1 MTRKTKKLIYNIIAC
16 ILLLGAI
23 SWVCEKFIHLGN
35 VEFTENAQVKQHII
49 PVNSRVQGYIKEVRF
64 DEYTKVQKGD
74 TLVIIEDAEYR
85 YMVAQAEA
93 NLENAKT
100 GKVAMHNVISTT
112 ASNLSVTD
120 ASIEEAR
127 IVFENAER
135 NYKRFST
142 LYEQNA
148 VTRQQY
154 DDMNTTYLAAKAR
167 YDMLRR
173 QKESVQSVSR
183 EQNTRLGQN
192 EAGIKLAEAALELAR
207 LNLSY
212 TVVLAPC
219 DGYTGRKEIQEGQL
233 IQPGQTLVDVVDA
246 EQKWVVA
253 NYKETQTAN
262 IREGQEVEIE
272 IDAVPNHTF
281 KGVVRSVSR
290 ATGASF
296 SLMPQDNSSGNFV
309 KIEQRIPV
317 RIDFA
322 EDNDA
327 EAMER
332 VSAGM
337 NGICSSLT
345 TITFPS
351 TLKSIEDKAFNGC
364 NFKSVVSLATV
375 PAVCPDESYIYDLLF
390 EFRTYN
396 HAPLYIPE
404 GKYWDYAFAPGWGE
418 FIHIKEIA
426 MDDSELEDSK
436 AYMIADTKG
445 CNYTVYN
452 AEKGTLTNV
461 EYTHSLDEENEGSCW
476 TVLREAGKSY
486 LYNLGAKKFA
496 CMDKEGEL
504 SLAEAP
510 VALDITST
518 ENGLSIN
525 GNNRMFVL
533 NKNIN
538 VDATGIEDIRI
549 DNAQTEGVDIY
560 YLDGRRMNKSVRGVN
575 IVNGRKVVVK

>member
-1 MTRKTKKLIYNIIAC
+1 MTRKTKKLIYNIVAC
-16 ILLLGAI
+16 ILLLGAT

-35 VEFTENAQVKQHII
+35 VEFTENAQVKQLIV

-64 DEYTKVQKGD
+64 DEYKKVSKGD
-74 TLVIIEDAEYR
+74 TLVIIEDVEYR

-93 NLENAKT
+93 NLANAKT
-100 GKVAMHNVISTT
+100 GKDAMHNVISTT
-112 ASNLSVTD
+112 TTNLSVTD

-154 DDMNTTYLAAKAR
+154 DDMNTAYLAAKAR
-167 YDMLRR
+167 YDMLKR

-192 EAGIKLAEAALELAR
+192 EASIKLAEAALELAR

-219 DGYTGRKEIQEGQL
+219 DGYTGRKEIQQGQL
-233 IQPGQTLVDVVDA
+233 IQPGQTLVDIVDS
-246 EQKWVVA
+246 EEKWIVA

-262 IREGQEVEIE
+262 ITEGCEVEIE
-272 IDAVPNHTF
+272 VDAVPNHKF
-281 KGVVRSVSR
+281 KGVVRSISR

-337 NGICSSLT
+337 NVEC
-345 TITFPS
+345 
-351 TLKSIEDKAFNGC
+351 K
-364 NFKSVVSLATV
+364 V
-375 PAVCPDESYIYDLLF
+375 
-390 EFRTYN
+390 
-396 HAPLYIPE
+396 LY
-404 GKYWDYAFAPGWGE
+404 
-418 FIHIKEIA
+418 
-426 MDDSELEDSK
+426 
-436 AYMIADTKG
+436 
-445 CNYTVYN
+445 
-452 AEKGTLTNV
+452 
-461 EYTHSLDEENEGSCW
+461 
-476 TVLREAGKSY
+476 
-486 LYNLGAKKFA
+486 
-496 CMDKEGEL
+496 
-504 SLAEAP
+504 
-510 VALDITST
+510 
-518 ENGLSIN
+518 
-525 GNNRMFVL
+525 
-533 NKNIN
+533 
-538 VDATGIEDIRI
+538 
-549 DNAQTEGVDIY
+549 
-560 YLDGRRMNKSVRGVN
+560 
-575 IVNGRKVVVK
+575 

>member
-1 MTRKTKKLIYNIIAC
+1 MKIKTKKLIYNIFAC

-35 VEFTENAQVKQHII
+35 VEFTENAQVKQLIV

-64 DEYTKVQKGD
+64 DEYQKVQKGD

-93 NLENAKT
+93 NLANAKT
-100 GKVAMHNVISTT
+100 GKDAMHNVISTT
-112 ASNLSVTD
+112 TTNLSVSD

-154 DDMNTTYLAAKAR
+154 DDMNTAYLAAKAR
-167 YDMLRR
+167 YDMLCR

-219 DGYTGRKEIQEGQL
+219 DGYTGRKEIQQGQL
-233 IQPGQTLVDVVDA
+233 IQPGQTLVDVVDSQ
-246 EQKWVVA
+246 EKWIVA

-262 IREGQEVEIE
+262 ITEGCEVEIE
-272 IDAVPNHTF
+272 VDAVPNHTF

-337 NGICSSLT
+337 N
-345 TITFPS
+345 
-351 TLKSIEDKAFNGC
+351 
-364 NFKSVVSLATV
+364 
-375 PAVCPDESYIYDLLF
+375 
-390 EFRTYN
+390 
-396 HAPLYIPE
+396 
-404 GKYWDYAFAPGWGE
+404 
-418 FIHIKEIA
+418 
-426 MDDSELEDSK
+426 
-436 AYMIADTKG
+436 
-445 CNYTVYN
+445 
-452 AEKGTLTNV
+452 V
-461 EYTHSLDEENEGSCW
+461 EC
-476 TVLREAGKSY
+476 TVLY
-486 LYNLGAKKFA
+486 
-496 CMDKEGEL
+496 
-504 SLAEAP
+504 
-510 VALDITST
+510 
-518 ENGLSIN
+518 
-525 GNNRMFVL
+525 
-533 NKNIN
+533 
-538 VDATGIEDIRI
+538 
-549 DNAQTEGVDIY
+549 
-560 YLDGRRMNKSVRGVN
+560 
-575 IVNGRKVVVK
+575 

>member
-1 MTRKTKKLIYNIIAC
+1 MKIKTKKLVYNIFAC

-23 SWVCEKFIHLGN
+23 SWVCEKFIHLGD

-64 DEYTKVQKGD
+64 DEYQKVCKGD

-93 NLENAKT
+93 NLDNAKT
-100 GKVAMHNVISTT
+100 GKDAMHNVISTT
-112 ASNLSVTD
+112 ATNLSVTD
-120 ASIEEAR
+120 ASIEETR

-135 NYKRFST
+135 NHKRFST
-142 LYEQNA
+142 LYEHNA

-154 DDMNTTYLAAKAR
+154 DDMNTAYLAAKAR
-167 YDMLRR
+167 YDMLCR

-212 TVVLAPC
+212 TIVLAPC
-219 DGYTGRKEIQEGQL
+219 DGYTGRKDIQQGQL
-233 IQPGQTLVDVVDA
+233 IQPGQTLVDVVNA
-246 EQKWVVA
+246 EEKWIVA

-262 IREGQEVEIE
+262 IREGQDVEIE
-272 IDAVPNHTF
+272 VDAVPNHIF

-322 EDNDA
+322 EDNDR

-337 NGICSSLT
+337 N
-345 TITFPS
+345 
-351 TLKSIEDKAFNGC
+351 
-364 NFKSVVSLATV
+364 
-375 PAVCPDESYIYDLLF
+375 
-390 EFRTYN
+390 
-396 HAPLYIPE
+396 
-404 GKYWDYAFAPGWGE
+404 
-418 FIHIKEIA
+418 
-426 MDDSELEDSK
+426 
-436 AYMIADTKG
+436 
-445 CNYTVYN
+445 
-452 AEKGTLTNV
+452 V
-461 EYTHSLDEENEGSCW
+461 EC
-476 TVLREAGKSY
+476 TVLY
-486 LYNLGAKKFA
+486 
-496 CMDKEGEL
+496 
-504 SLAEAP
+504 
-510 VALDITST
+510 
-518 ENGLSIN
+518 
-525 GNNRMFVL
+525 
-533 NKNIN
+533 
-538 VDATGIEDIRI
+538 
-549 DNAQTEGVDIY
+549 
-560 YLDGRRMNKSVRGVN
+560 
-575 IVNGRKVVVK
+575 

>member
-1 MTRKTKKLIYNIIAC
+1 MTKKTKKLIYNIFAC

-23 SWVCEKFIHLGN
+23 SWVCTKFIHLGN
-35 VEFTENAQVKQHII
+35 VEFTENAQVKQLIV

-64 DEYTKVQKGD
+64 DEYQKVSKGD
-74 TLVIIEDAEYR
+74 TLVIIEDTEYR

-93 NLENAKT
+93 NLANAKS
-100 GKVAMHNVISTT
+100 GKDAMHNVISTT
-112 ASNLSVTD
+112 STNISVTD

-127 IVFENAER
+127 IVYENAER

-154 DDMNTTYLAAKAR
+154 DDMNTAYLAAKAR
-167 YDMLRR
+167 YDMLCR
-173 QKESVQSVSR
+173 QKESVQAVSR

-219 DGYTGRKEIQEGQL
+219 DGYTGRKDIQEGQL
-233 IQPGQTLVDVVDA
+233 IQPGQTLVDVVDS
-246 EQKWVVA
+246 EEKWIVA

-262 IREGQEVEIE
+262 ITEGCEVEIE
-272 IDAVPNHTF
+272 VDAVPDHTF
-281 KGVVRSVSR
+281 KGVVRSISR

-337 NGICSSLT
+337 NVEC
-345 TITFPS
+345 
-351 TLKSIEDKAFNGC
+351 K
-364 NFKSVVSLATV
+364 V
-375 PAVCPDESYIYDLLF
+375 
-390 EFRTYN
+390 
-396 HAPLYIPE
+396 LY
-404 GKYWDYAFAPGWGE
+404 
-418 FIHIKEIA
+418 
-426 MDDSELEDSK
+426 
-436 AYMIADTKG
+436 
-445 CNYTVYN
+445 
-452 AEKGTLTNV
+452 
-461 EYTHSLDEENEGSCW
+461 
-476 TVLREAGKSY
+476 
-486 LYNLGAKKFA
+486 
-496 CMDKEGEL
+496 
-504 SLAEAP
+504 
-510 VALDITST
+510 
-518 ENGLSIN
+518 
-525 GNNRMFVL
+525 
-533 NKNIN
+533 
-538 VDATGIEDIRI
+538 
-549 DNAQTEGVDIY
+549 
-560 YLDGRRMNKSVRGVN
+560 
-575 IVNGRKVVVK
+575 

>member
-1 MTRKTKKLIYNIIAC
+1 MTRKTKKLIYNIFAC

-23 SWVCEKFIHLGN
+23 AWVCEKFIHLGN
-35 VEFTENAQVKQHII
+35 VEFTENAQVKQLIV

-64 DEYTKVQKGD
+64 DEYQKVQKGD

-93 NLENAKT
+93 NLANAQT
-100 GKVAMHNVISTT
+100 GKDAMHNVISTT
-112 ASNLSVTD
+112 ATNLSVTD

-154 DDMNTTYLAAKAR
+154 DDMNTAYLAAKAR
-167 YDMLRR
+167 YDMLKR

-219 DGYTGRKEIQEGQL
+219 DGYTGRKEIQQGQL
-233 IQPGQTLVDVVDA
+233 IQPGQTLVDIVDS
-246 EQKWVVA
+246 EEKWIVA

-262 IREGQEVEIE
+262 ITEGCEVEIE
-272 IDAVPNHTF
+272 VDAVPDHKF
-281 KGVVRSVSR
+281 KGVVRSISR

-309 KIEQRIPV
+309 KIEQRIPI
-317 RIDFA
+317 RIDFV

-337 NGICSSLT
+337 N
-345 TITFPS
+345 
-351 TLKSIEDKAFNGC
+351 
-364 NFKSVVSLATV
+364 
-375 PAVCPDESYIYDLLF
+375 
-390 EFRTYN
+390 
-396 HAPLYIPE
+396 
-404 GKYWDYAFAPGWGE
+404 
-418 FIHIKEIA
+418 
-426 MDDSELEDSK
+426 
-436 AYMIADTKG
+436 
-445 CNYTVYN
+445 
-452 AEKGTLTNV
+452 V
-461 EYTHSLDEENEGSCW
+461 EC
-476 TVLREAGKSY
+476 TVLY
-486 LYNLGAKKFA
+486 
-496 CMDKEGEL
+496 
-504 SLAEAP
+504 
-510 VALDITST
+510 
-518 ENGLSIN
+518 
-525 GNNRMFVL
+525 
-533 NKNIN
+533 
-538 VDATGIEDIRI
+538 
-549 DNAQTEGVDIY
+549 
-560 YLDGRRMNKSVRGVN
+560 
-575 IVNGRKVVVK
+575 

>member
-1 MTRKTKKLIYNIIAC
+1 MTRKTKKLIYNIFAC

-35 VEFTENAQVKQHII
+35 VEFTENAQVKQLIV

-64 DEYTKVQKGD
+64 DEYQKVSKGD
-74 TLVIIEDAEYR
+74 TLVIIEDVEYR

-93 NLENAKT
+93 NLVNAQT
-100 GKVAMHNVISTT
+100 GKDAMHNVISTT
-112 ASNLSVTD
+112 STNISVTD

-154 DDMNTTYLAAKAR
+154 DDMNTAYLAAKAR
-167 YDMLRR
+167 YDMLCR
-173 QKESVQSVSR
+173 QRESVQAVSR

-219 DGYTGRKEIQEGQL
+219 DGYTGRKNIQEGQL
-233 IQPGQTLVDVVDA
+233 IQPGQTLVDVVDSQ
-246 EQKWVVA
+246 EKWIVA

-262 IREGQEVEIE
+262 ITEGCEVEIE
-272 IDAVPNHTF
+272 VDAVPDHTF
-281 KGVVRSVSR
+281 KGVVRSISR

-337 NGICSSLT
+337 NVEC
-345 TITFPS
+345 
-351 TLKSIEDKAFNGC
+351 K
-364 NFKSVVSLATV
+364 V
-375 PAVCPDESYIYDLLF
+375 
-390 EFRTYN
+390 
-396 HAPLYIPE
+396 LY
-404 GKYWDYAFAPGWGE
+404 
-418 FIHIKEIA
+418 
-426 MDDSELEDSK
+426 
-436 AYMIADTKG
+436 
-445 CNYTVYN
+445 
-452 AEKGTLTNV
+452 
-461 EYTHSLDEENEGSCW
+461 
-476 TVLREAGKSY
+476 
-486 LYNLGAKKFA
+486 
-496 CMDKEGEL
+496 
-504 SLAEAP
+504 
-510 VALDITST
+510 
-518 ENGLSIN
+518 
-525 GNNRMFVL
+525 
-533 NKNIN
+533 
-538 VDATGIEDIRI
+538 
-549 DNAQTEGVDIY
+549 
-560 YLDGRRMNKSVRGVN
+560 
-575 IVNGRKVVVK
+575 

>member
-1 MTRKTKKLIYNIIAC
+1 MTRKTKKLIYNIFVC

-23 SWVCEKFIHLGN
+23 AWVCEKFIHLGN
-35 VEFTENAQVKQHII
+35 VEFTENAQVKQLIV

-64 DEYTKVQKGD
+64 DEYQKVSKGD

-93 NLENAKT
+93 NLANAQT
-100 GKVAMHNVISTT
+100 GKDAMHNVISTT
-112 ASNLSVTD
+112 ATNLSVTD

-154 DDMNTTYLAAKAR
+154 DDMNTAYLAAKAR
-167 YDMLRR
+167 YDMLCR

-219 DGYTGRKEIQEGQL
+219 DGYTGRKEIQQGQL
-233 IQPGQTLVDVVDA
+233 IQPGQTLVDVVNA
-246 EQKWVVA
+246 EEKWIVA

-262 IREGQEVEIE
+262 ITEGCEVEIE
-272 IDAVPNHTF
+272 VDAVPNHKF

-337 NGICSSLT
+337 NVEC
-345 TITFPS
+345 
-351 TLKSIEDKAFNGC
+351 K
-364 NFKSVVSLATV
+364 V
-375 PAVCPDESYIYDLLF
+375 
-390 EFRTYN
+390 
-396 HAPLYIPE
+396 LY
-404 GKYWDYAFAPGWGE
+404 
-418 FIHIKEIA
+418 
-426 MDDSELEDSK
+426 
-436 AYMIADTKG
+436 
-445 CNYTVYN
+445 
-452 AEKGTLTNV
+452 
-461 EYTHSLDEENEGSCW
+461 
-476 TVLREAGKSY
+476 
-486 LYNLGAKKFA
+486 
-496 CMDKEGEL
+496 
-504 SLAEAP
+504 
-510 VALDITST
+510 
-518 ENGLSIN
+518 
-525 GNNRMFVL
+525 
-533 NKNIN
+533 
-538 VDATGIEDIRI
+538 
-549 DNAQTEGVDIY
+549 
-560 YLDGRRMNKSVRGVN
+560 
-575 IVNGRKVVVK
+575 

>member
-1 MTRKTKKLIYNIIAC
+1 MTRKTKKLIYNIFAC

-23 SWVCEKFIHLGN
+23 SWVCEKFIHLGS
-35 VEFTENAQVKQHII
+35 VEFTENAQVKQLIV

-64 DEYTKVQKGD
+64 DEYQKVSKGD
-74 TLVIIEDAEYR
+74 TLVIIEDVEYR

-93 NLENAKT
+93 NLANAQT
-100 GKVAMHNVISTT
+100 GKDAMHNVISTT
-112 ASNLSVTD
+112 STNISVTD

-154 DDMNTTYLAAKAR
+154 DDMNTAYLAAKAR
-167 YDMLRR
+167 YDMLKR
-173 QKESVQSVSR
+173 QKESVQAVSR

-219 DGYTGRKEIQEGQL
+219 DGYTGRKEIQQGQL
-233 IQPGQTLVDVVDA
+233 IQPGQTLVDVVDT
-246 EQKWVVA
+246 EEKWIVA

-262 IREGQEVEIE
+262 ITEGCEVEIE
-272 IDAVPNHTF
+272 VDAIPDHTF
-281 KGVVRSVSR
+281 KGVVRSISR

-317 RIDFA
+317 RIDFT

-337 NGICSSLT
+337 NVEC
-345 TITFPS
+345 
-351 TLKSIEDKAFNGC
+351 K
-364 NFKSVVSLATV
+364 V
-375 PAVCPDESYIYDLLF
+375 
-390 EFRTYN
+390 
-396 HAPLYIPE
+396 LY
-404 GKYWDYAFAPGWGE
+404 
-418 FIHIKEIA
+418 
-426 MDDSELEDSK
+426 
-436 AYMIADTKG
+436 
-445 CNYTVYN
+445 
-452 AEKGTLTNV
+452 
-461 EYTHSLDEENEGSCW
+461 
-476 TVLREAGKSY
+476 
-486 LYNLGAKKFA
+486 
-496 CMDKEGEL
+496 
-504 SLAEAP
+504 
-510 VALDITST
+510 
-518 ENGLSIN
+518 
-525 GNNRMFVL
+525 
-533 NKNIN
+533 
-538 VDATGIEDIRI
+538 
-549 DNAQTEGVDIY
+549 
-560 YLDGRRMNKSVRGVN
+560 
-575 IVNGRKVVVK
+575 

>member
-1 MTRKTKKLIYNIIAC
+1 MTRKTKKLIYNIIVC
-16 ILLLGAI
+16 VLLLGAI

-35 VEFTENAQVKQHII
+35 VEFTENAQVKQHIV

-64 DEYTKVQKGD
+64 DEYTKVRKGD

-93 NLENAKT
+93 SLDNAKT
-100 GKVAMHNVISTT
+100 GKDAMHNVISTT

-135 NYKRFST
+135 NYKRFSA

-154 DDMNTTYLAAKAR
+154 DDINTAYLAAKAR
-167 YDMLRR
+167 YDMLTR

-219 DGYTGRKEIQEGQL
+219 DGYTGRKEIQQGQL
-233 IQPGQTLVDVVDA
+233 IQPGQTLLDIVDA
-246 EQKWVVA
+246 EDKWVVA

-262 IREGQEVEIE
+262 IQEGHEVEIE
-272 IDAVPNHTF
+272 VDAVPGYTF

-317 RIDFA
+317 RIDFTQ
-322 EDNDA
+322 DNDA

-337 NGICSSLT
+337 NVEC
-345 TITFPS
+345 
-351 TLKSIEDKAFNGC
+351 K
-364 NFKSVVSLATV
+364 V
-375 PAVCPDESYIYDLLF
+375 
-390 EFRTYN
+390 
-396 HAPLYIPE
+396 LY
-404 GKYWDYAFAPGWGE
+404 
-418 FIHIKEIA
+418 
-426 MDDSELEDSK
+426 
-436 AYMIADTKG
+436 
-445 CNYTVYN
+445 
-452 AEKGTLTNV
+452 
-461 EYTHSLDEENEGSCW
+461 
-476 TVLREAGKSY
+476 
-486 LYNLGAKKFA
+486 
-496 CMDKEGEL
+496 
-504 SLAEAP
+504 
-510 VALDITST
+510 
-518 ENGLSIN
+518 
-525 GNNRMFVL
+525 
-533 NKNIN
+533 
-538 VDATGIEDIRI
+538 
-549 DNAQTEGVDIY
+549 
-560 YLDGRRMNKSVRGVN
+560 
-575 IVNGRKVVVK
+575 